1 MRSASLATVLPALVA
16 LLAGAPS
23 WAGSDAKNFTVDITV
38 SQPGGS
44 GSSGGVGPVS
54 PQIPSQPPRPGVC
67 YSQSLSQKT
76 GASVQVVCDSG
87 QFVSIE
93 AVPGQPFLGVH
104 GGAFRYAMSISRD
117 SSVYE
122 AAAKDPFGWRTGWG
136 TVTMLRLYDVQ
147 HAGGPGDFWADRPL
161 ELLVSF

>member
-1 MRSASLATVLPALVA
+1 MRSASFAPALPALMA

-23 WAGSDAKNFTVDITV
+23 WAGSTDKSVTVGITL
-38 SQPGGS
+38 SQPVTAGVTS
-44 GSSGGVGPVS
+44 VPSSPAQ
-54 PQIPSQPPRPGVC
+54 PQRAGVC
-67 YSQSLSQKT
+67 YSRSLSEKT

-104 GGAFRYAMSISRD
+104 GGAFRYSMSIDRD
-117 SSVYE
+117 RSVYD

>member
-1 MRSASLATVLPALVA
+1 MRSAPLVRVLPALVA

-23 WAGSDAKNFTVDITV
+23 WADSDAQNVTVGITL

-44 GSSGGVGPVS
+44 GVTPVP
-54 PQIPSQPPRPGVC
+54 PQPSQRAGVC
-67 YSQSLSQKT
+67 YSRSLSEKT

-104 GGAFRYAMSISRD
+104 GGAFRYSMSIDRD
-117 SSVYE
+117 RSVYD

>member
-1 MRSASLATVLPALVA
+1 MRSASIAPALSALMA

-23 WAGSDAKNFTVDITV
+23 WAGSTSENFAVGITL

-44 GSSGGVGPVS
+44 GGSGVTPVP
-54 PQIPSQPPRPGVC
+54 PQPSQRAGVC
-67 YSQSLSQKT
+67 YSRSLSEQT
-76 GASVQVVCDSG
+76 GATVQVVCDSG

-104 GGAFRYAMSISRD
+104 GGAFRYSMSIDRD
-117 SSVYE
+117 RSVYD

>member
-1 MRSASLATVLPALVA
+1 MRSFAPVLTAMMALF
-16 LLAGAPS
+16 AGAPS
-23 WAGSDAKNFTVDITV
+23 WAGSTDKNVTVGITL

-44 GSSGGVGPVS
+44 GVTPVPPS
-54 PQIPSQPPRPGVC
+54 PAQPQRAGVC
-67 YSQSLSQKT
+67 YSRSLSEKT

-104 GGAFRYAMSISRD
+104 GGAFRYAMSVDRD
-117 SSVYE
+117 RSVYE

-136 TVTMLRLYDVQ
+136 TVTMLRLYDV
-147 HAGGPGDFWADRPL
+147 HADGPGDYWADRPL

>member
-1 MRSASLATVLPALVA
+1 MRSASFAPVLALTA
-16 LLAGAPS
+16 LLTGAPS
-23 WAGSDAKNFTVDITV
+23 WAGSTDKSVTVGITL
-38 SQPGGS
+38 SQPGGGS
-44 GSSGGVGPVS
+44 GLTPVS
-54 PQIPSQPPRPGVC
+54 PQPPSQPPRAGVC
-67 YSQSLSQKT
+67 YSKSLSEKT

-104 GGAFRYAMSISRD
+104 GGAFRYSMSIDRD
-117 SSVYE
+117 RSVYD